1 MFALKTTFSCS
12 HSSGQRRR
20 HLTNFLVNSTFM
32 VAMLVKL
39 LFLIVSSTSPA
50 TSFEGR
56 FSRSKYALCFKRF
69 SSIFVFLFSARL
81 PIQLSWCEMETPFS
95 DLLGL
100 SAFLRLTEILLGVHY
115 LFLGLPENIS
125 ARHSQRVLEYGLL
138 YNGLFTR
145 FQWMIANQQ
154 RIACPPPAA
163 INHDRSLTVEMSST
177 FQLMSTSHLLIL
189 IHYQLFSL
197 PLRTSTQRY
206 EVCEKLPAI
215 KPSKAPG
222 LDNVSCRIV
231 KEFAQLRIGWTC
243 HRHLKHFSTFWYCSH
258 NLDRVQRYVIPISK
272 ATTT

>member
-154 RIACPPPAA
+154 RIACPPPPRGDKSWSVFNSWNEFYISVNEYVPPLD
-163 INHDRSLTVEMSST
+163 INTLPALLPTTENVNPALRSLREIARHQT
-177 FQLMSTSHLLIL
+177 FQGA
-189 IHYQLFSL
+189 
-197 PLRTSTQRY
+197 RT
-206 EVCEKLPAI
+206 
-215 KPSKAPG
+215 
-222 LDNVSCRIV
+222 
-231 KEFAQLRIGWTC
+231 W
-243 HRHLKHFSTFWYCSH
+243 
-258 NLDRVQRYVIPISK
+258 
-272 ATTT
+272 

>member
-1 MFALKTTFSCS
+1 MWVRKQIRTLAFCGGWERR
-12 HSSGQRRR
+12 SGGTR
-20 HLTNFLVNSTFM
+20 
-32 VAMLVKL
+32 K
-39 LFLIVSSTSPA
+39 SSTVNIGGSKKH
-50 TSFEGR
+50 SILIEGMTWMLR
-56 FSRSKYALCFKRF
+56 CCNKNYPH
-69 SSIFVFLFSARL
+69 L
-81 PIQLSWCEMETPFS
+81 PPL
-95 DLLGL
+95 
-100 SAFLRLTEILLGVHY
+100 
-115 LFLGLPENIS
+115 
-125 ARHSQRVLEYGLL
+125 
-138 YNGLFTR
+138 
-145 FQWMIANQQ
+145 
-154 RIACPPPAA
+154 PPPA
-163 INHDRSLTVEMSST
+163 INHDRSLTIEMSFT

-197 PLRTSTQRY
+197 PLRTSIQRY